1 MEQVAY
7 VFHVNSLN
15 APSPTILVFE
25 RIILCFMKTENETC
39 KKVVWLDLAHSS
51 FAFYLIEELTPVL
64 VISDGGFP

>member
-1 MEQVAY
+1 
-7 VFHVNSLN
+7 
-15 APSPTILVFE
+15 
-25 RIILCFMKTENETC
+25 MKTENETC